1 MVSSESYGN
10 EVVMWKLV
18 QNKVSITFFSI
29 KIYAKFLRKKM
40 PVFLFTD
47 CHLLLWILTPQL
59 PRVTNTK
66 FLLTIS
72 MQYQQTS
79 DENKEKYQLGFIGCS
94 NTKFSELASE

>member
-40 PVFLFTD
+40 PVFLFYRLSFVVMDINPSTSKSDQYKISPYNINAISTD
-47 CHLLLWILTPQL
+47 
-59 PRVTNTK
+59 K
-66 FLLTIS
+66 
-72 MQYQQTS
+72 
-79 DENKEKYQLGFIGCS
+79 
-94 NTKFSELASE
+94 

>member
-1 MVSSESYGN
+1 MEGTLMVSSESYGN

-18 QNKVSITFFSI
+18 QNKVSTTFVSI
-29 KIYAKFLRKKM
+29 KIYAKFLRKKI

-72 MQYQQTS
+72 MQYQQTR
-79 DENKEKYQLGFIGCS
+79 DENKEKYQLGFIG
-94 NTKFSELASE
+94 

>member
-40 PVFLFTD
+40 PVFLFTEF
-47 CHLLLWILTPQL
+47 LLLL
-59 PRVTNTK
+59 
-66 FLLTIS
+66 
-72 MQYQQTS
+72 
-79 DENKEKYQLGFIGCS
+79 
-94 NTKFSELASE
+94 